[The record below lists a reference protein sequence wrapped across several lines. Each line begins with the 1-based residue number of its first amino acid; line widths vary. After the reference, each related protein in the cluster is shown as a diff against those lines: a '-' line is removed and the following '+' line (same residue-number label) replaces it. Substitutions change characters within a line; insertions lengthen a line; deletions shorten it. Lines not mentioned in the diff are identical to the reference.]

1 METATRKVRLSD
13 SRGHT
18 IRWGTA
24 TLGQR
29 PTVKLIISTVPA
41 EPIVIQPTHRLIMG
55 RSDENITHIDINLA
69 AYKAAQLGVSRCHA
83 ALEVVDKTLMISD
96 LNSTNGTFLNGQR
109 ISPSQRRVV
118 RDSDEILL
126 GGPAIHVVYVR

>member
-1 METATRKVRLSD
+1 MRLSD

-29 PTVKLIISTVPA
+29 PTVKLFISTAPA
-41 EPIVIQPTHRLIMG
+41 EPIVIHPTHRLTKG
-55 RSDENITHIDINLA
+55 RSDENITNIDINLA
-69 AYKAAQLGVSRCHA
+69 AYEAAQMGVSRCHA

-126 GGPAIHVVYVR
+126 GGLAIRVSYVR